1 MGEYACEEW
10 ARRLLDTEVR
20 VPSAQDVP
28 GFEVVALMDV
38 ITAHGE
44 WGPMPKA
51 MRRAAAEVAV
61 SELALR
67 EPGESLSVLEL
78 VLSAAASGV
87 TLGVAIADRVGED
100 GKAWARLETV
110 AAGDRGG
117 DLMSLRDAIRKGL

>member
-20 VPSAQDVP
+20 VPSAHDVP
-28 GFEVVALMDV
+28 GFEVIALMDA
-38 ITAHGE
+38 IAAHGE

-117 DLMSLRDAIRKGL
+117 DLMSLRDALRKGL